1 MGGVNLPILVASG
14 IAVIWF
20 ALIFFGVESLYR
32 RGSPLYIIYWGSWIC
47 FFLWY
52 ERWRIDQGIDKRH
65 ALIVTILAVAIV
77 LGLLF
82 AAFGQNKEG
91 RRRQ

>member
-1 MGGVNLPILVASG
+1 MGGVNLPILVAAGVG
-14 IAVIWF
+14 IVWM
-20 ALIFFGVESLYR
+20 ALIFFGAESLYR

-65 ALIVTILAVAIV
+65 ALIVTIVAVAIV

-82 AAFGQNKEG
+82 AFFGQSTSTK
-91 RRRQ
+91 RRQ